1 MITRG
6 NGVSEGS
13 TNGELDTYC
22 FITVGGADGRGKSS
36 LQLLY
41 FICFLPFV
49 LFCFVLFF
57 VKRFLVPATK
67 QRTLKGY
74 APGVVHAE

>member
-1 MITRG
+1 MGGG
-6 NGVSEGS
+6 NRLCS
-13 TNGELDTYC
+13 C
-22 FITVGGADGRGKSS
+22 FI
-36 LQLLY
+36 LLL
-41 FICFLPFV
+41 FFLPFV
-49 LFCFVLFF
+49 LFCFFF

>member
-1 MITRG
+1 MGGG
-6 NGVSEGS
+6 NRRCS
-13 TNGELDTYC
+13 C
-22 FITVGGADGRGKSS
+22 FI
-36 LQLLY
+36 LFFFYL
-41 FICFLPFV
+41 

>member
-1 MITRG
+1 MGGG
-6 NGVSEGS
+6 NRRCS
-13 TNGELDTYC
+13 C
-22 FITVGGADGRGKSS
+22 FI
-36 LQLLY
+36 LFFFYLL
-41 FICFLPFV
+41 FCFV

>member
-1 MITRG
+1 MGGG
-6 NGVSEGS
+6 NRRCS
-13 TNGELDTYC
+13 C
-22 FITVGGADGRGKSS
+22 FI
-36 LQLLY
+36 L
-41 FICFLPFV
+41 FFFLP
-49 LFCFVLFF
+49 FVLFF